1 MLPIESPM
9 PYLPAHLWFLITSFG
24 GAGLTLPLAF
34 AIALWLAFGYS
45 WRLAAGWLFLLGVA
59 ITLVTATK
67 IAFLGWGVGV
77 RVWDFTGL
85 SGHSML
91 ATAVFPVAAFLVL
104 LPAPPAVRIAGVVA
118 ALLGGAVVS
127 FSRVVIEAHSPSEAI
142 TGCIVGAL
150 TALVFIRMA
159 WDAAP
164 GRLPIVPVVLSLMVL
179 TLGLH
184 NLHVPTQRWVTHI
197 ALKVSGHD
205 RPFVRARWK
214 ATRDATTPISPA
226 APLTPIAP
234 LQKTRNVALPQPDSD
249 A

>member
-1 MLPIESPM
+1 MSHLPSHFW
-9 PYLPAHLWFLITSFG
+9 YLITNFG

-34 AIALWLAFGYS
+34 AIALWLAVGYS

-59 ITLVTATK
+59 IAFVTATK
-67 IAFLGWGVGV
+67 IAFLGWGIGV

-85 SGHSML
+85 SGHSMF

-104 LPAPPAVRIAGVVA
+104 LSAPPAVRVAGVVL
-118 ALLGGAVVS
+118 ALLGGATVGL
-127 FSRVVIEAHSPSEAI
+127 SRVVIEAHSPSEAI
-142 TGCIVGAL
+142 TGCLVGAL
-150 TALVFIRMA
+150 AALVFVRIA
-159 WDAAP
+159 WNATPP
-164 GRLPIVPVVLSLMVL
+164 GRLPVAPVVVSLMVL

-184 NLHVPTQRWVTHI
+184 KLHLPTQRWVTHI

-214 ATRDATTPISPA
+214 GLRDIESPA
-226 APLTPIAP
+226 SPASPASPVAP
-234 LQKTRNVALPQPDSD
+234 LQKTRNVALPLPDSD

>member
-1 MLPIESPM
+1 MPNLPF
-9 PYLPAHLWFLITSFG
+9 HLWYLITNFG

-45 WRLAAGWLFLLGVA
+45 WRLATSWLFLLGVA
-59 ITLVTATK
+59 VALVTATK
-67 IAFLGWGVGV
+67 VAFLGWGVGV

-85 SGHSML
+85 SGHAML
-91 ATAVFPVAAFLVL
+91 ATAVFPVATFLVL
-104 LPAPPAVRIAGVVA
+104 LPAPPAVRIAGVTL
-118 ALLGGAVVS
+118 ALLCGAVVG

-150 TALVFIRMA
+150 TALVFIRIA
-159 WDAAP
+159 WSATP
-164 GRLPIVPVVLSLMVL
+164 GRLPIVPVALSLL
-179 TLGLH
+179 GITFGLH
-184 NLHVPTQRWVTHI
+184 NVHVPTHRWVTHL

-214 ATRDATTPISPA
+214 ASRDIDSPVS
-226 APLTPIAP
+226 PPSVLTP
-234 LQKTRNVALPQPDSD
+234 LQKTRNVAVPFYESD

>member
-1 MLPIESPM
+1 MPFLP
-9 PYLPAHLWFLITSFG
+9 YHLWLTITNFG

-45 WRLAAGWLFLLGVA
+45 WRLAAAWMVLLGAA
-59 ITLVTATK
+59 IALVTVTK

-85 SGHSML
+85 SGHAML
-91 ATAVFPVAAFLVL
+91 ATAVFPVAALLVL
-104 LPAPPAVRIAGVVA
+104 LPAPPAVRVAGVA
-118 ALLGGAVVS
+118 LALLGGALVG

-142 TGCIVGAL
+142 TGCVVGAL
-150 TALVFIRMA
+150 TAVVFVRIA
-159 WDAAP
+159 WHATPP
-164 GRLPIVPVVLSLMVL
+164 GRLPVVPVVLSLMVL

-184 NLHVPTQRWVTHI
+184 RVHLPTQRWVTHI

-205 RPFVRARWK
+205 HPFVRARWK
-214 ATRDATTPISPA
+214 ALRNAITPGSPA
-226 APLTPIAP
+226 APVAPIAP
-234 LQKTRNVALPQPDSD
+234 MQKTRNVAMPLPDSD